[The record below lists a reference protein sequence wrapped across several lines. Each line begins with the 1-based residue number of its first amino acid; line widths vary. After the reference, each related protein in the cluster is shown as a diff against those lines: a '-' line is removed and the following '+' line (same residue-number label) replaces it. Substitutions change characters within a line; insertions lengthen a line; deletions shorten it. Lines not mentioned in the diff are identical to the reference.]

1 MIIEN
6 SVYDGFRMMNI
17 IFISVPDQFRQ
28 LLLNLSLSKK
38 NEYHVWKAK

>member
-1 MIIEN
+1 MIIEK
-6 SVYDGFRMMNI
+6 SVSDAFTMINI
-17 IFISVPDQFRQ
+17 IFISVSGQFCQ